1 MTPLRRYTTVSVPAS
16 YGRLDDSPSPGT
28 VAGIVLG
35 SVAGFIFLLYLAYLG
50 LGLNNKPPL
59 DDVEVSTVSMSTT
72 TESALGRRAR
82 RARRSG
88 GGRIEVVEEERRRR
102 HPDDDNIVVEES
114 MTSASRTDEGDVVEV
129 EEEHS
134 SVDGPVAPGR
144 SRSRRS
150 RVSGSYRTVDPY
162 EYGGGS
168 SYDGR

>member
-1 MTPLRRYTTVSVPAS
+1 MSPVRRYTTISIPAS
-16 YGRLDDSPSPGT
+16 YGRLDDGPSPGT

-50 LGLNNKPPL
+50 LGLNNKPNP
-59 DDVEVSTVSMSTT
+59 DDVEVSTVT
-72 TESALGRRAR
+72 TESALSRRVRRAR
-82 RARRSG
+82 RGGSG
-88 GGRIEVVEEERRRR
+88 GGRVEVVEERRRR
-102 HPDDDNIVVEES
+102 HPDDHIVVEES
-114 MTSASRTDEGDVVEV
+114 VTSASRTDDGDVVEV
-129 EEEHS
+129 LEEHS
-134 SVDGPVAPGR
+134 SIDGPVAPPR

>member
-1 MTPLRRYTTVSVPAS
+1 MSPVRRYTTVSIPAS
-16 YGRLDDSPSPGT
+16 YGRLDDGPSPGT

-50 LGLNNKPPL
+50 LGLNNKPHP
-59 DDVEVSTVSMSTT
+59 DDVEVSTVT
-72 TESALGRRAR
+72 TESALSRRVRRAR
-82 RARRSG
+82 RGGSG
-88 GGRIEVVEEERRRR
+88 GERVEVVEERRRR
-102 HPDDDNIVVEES
+102 HPDDHIVVEES
-114 MTSASRTDEGDVVEV
+114 VTSASRTDEGDVVEV
-129 EEEHS
+129 LEEHS
-134 SVDGPVAPGR
+134 SVDGPVAPAR

>member
-1 MTPLRRYTTVSVPAS
+1 MTPLRRYTTVSIPAS

-50 LGLNNKPPL
+50 LGLNNKPSP

-82 RARRSG
+82 RARR
-88 GGRIEVVEEERRRR
+88 GGRIEVVEEEERRRR

-114 MTSASRTDEGDVVEV
+114 MTSASRTDEGDMVEV
-129 EEEHS
+129 LEEHS
-134 SVDGPVAPGR
+134 SIDGPVAPAR

>member
-1 MTPLRRYTTVSVPAS
+1 MTPLRRYTTVSIPAS

-50 LGLNNKPPL
+50 LGLNNKPPP

-72 TESALGRRAR
+72 TESALGRRVR
-82 RARRSG
+82 RARRG
-88 GGRIEVVEEERRRR
+88 GEEESRR
-102 HPDDDNIVVEES
+102 HPDDDHIVVEES

-129 EEEHS
+129 LEEPS
-134 SVDGPVAPGR
+134 SVDGPVAPAR

-162 EYGGGS
+162 EYGGES